1 MECAGGTENRPG
13 QKRQQVPSKEQG
25 GGEKEKE
32 GKKSEGSKIMKN
44 KEMTQCI
51 FKRSDLIKSPCNELF
66 SEIFVQQIMT
76 V

>member
-1 MECAGGTENRPG
+1 MLEALKIGLARRGSRFPLRNREGG
-13 QKRQQVPSKEQG
+13 K
-25 GGEKEKE
+25 KEKE

-66 SEIFVQQIMT
+66 SEIFVQQIVT